1 MGIKKRGQVSI
12 EYMALVGMTTVIVM
26 FLLLIS
32 NYYSRGVENTINVNQ
47 VDGIAKEI
55 IDTAESMYY
64 FGEPSKTTL
73 KIYMPDRV
81 TDIDI
86 TPNTINLKVSTSA
99 GDTDMFYSS
108 DVPISGDISPSEG
121 FHYVTI
127 EARGGIVWINGT

>member
-1 MGIKKRGQVSI
+1 
-12 EYMALVGMTTVIVM
+12 MALVGMTTVIVM